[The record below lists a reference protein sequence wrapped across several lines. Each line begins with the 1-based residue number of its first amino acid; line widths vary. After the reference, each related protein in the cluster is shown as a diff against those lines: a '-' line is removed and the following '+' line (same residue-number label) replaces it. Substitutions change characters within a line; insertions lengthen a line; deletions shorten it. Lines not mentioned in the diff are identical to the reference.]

1 MITISTEYYRNLYRI
16 QQDHNLPSLAVL
28 LPSTENIY
36 ELDLNSRKIEAP
48 EFLGTD
54 TEHAA
59 EVIYFKCDRFFDY
72 MDLASCAIIIQYRVD
87 TGELDPKTR
96 KRIYKYGIYAVPFV
110 DVATC
115 SLENK
120 MLIPWCVDGNVTAQA
135 GEVTFSIRF
144 YRIDENAERV
154 QYSLTSLPATS
165 KVLDTID
172 ALRDGADQPGEVAE
186 QFVFE
191 PSALEQVLFRL
202 SELEKHNDL
211 EWIVL
216 N

>member
-1 MITISTEYYRNLYRI
+1 MITVSTEYWRNLYRI

-36 ELDLNSRKIEAP
+36 EVDLNTRKIEAP
-48 EFLGTD
+48 EFLSNYTD
-54 TEHAA
+54 HAS
-59 EVIYFKCDRFFDY
+59 EVIYFKCNRYFDY
-72 MDLASCAIIIQYRVD
+72 MDLASCAIVIQYKNAA
-87 TGELDPKTR
+87 GEN
-96 KRIYKYGIYAVPFV
+96 RIYPVPFV

-144 YRIDENAERV
+144 YKIDVNGAAL
-154 QYSLTSLPATS
+154 QYSLVTLPAKS
-165 KVLDTID
+165 QILEAMNVVEDD
-172 ALRDGADQPGEVAE
+172 AEP
-186 QFVFE
+186 FVFN
-191 PSALEQVLFRL
+191 PSQYEELVARIQAYEQ
-202 SELEKHNDL
+202 KNDL
-211 EWIVL
+211 TWIVL